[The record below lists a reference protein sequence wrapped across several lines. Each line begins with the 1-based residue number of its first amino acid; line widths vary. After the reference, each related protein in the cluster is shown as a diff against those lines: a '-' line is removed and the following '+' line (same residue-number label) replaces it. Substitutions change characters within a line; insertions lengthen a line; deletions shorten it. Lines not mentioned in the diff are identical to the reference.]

1 MRSAGKKRLSRVTIW
16 SGNPARSSYH
26 PAQPRTQLSPAPMRR
41 AVKIREHR
49 KGSSSH
55 EWCLYLAAVLLL
67 AGSAYARLPSSAIP
81 YKGIQKFPLDHPPPV
96 IRWVKPGEWNDD
108 GELTSLAVEVKQVA
122 LGVHYFID
130 VELTRDI
137 VVEDRID
144 HSLQWYCRAESVLGQ
159 TEAVMVVPCAV
170 PVPGEYEVRIKM
182 YDLHPDLA
190 EEDTLLASIRTQMV
204 VETPQWFTALDED
217 LRSLLLR
224 HAPHKVRNVSE
235 IHIGHRRQ
243 HPAAQAVELFI
254 SIATDTSSSNIVCV
268 QAEGLSL
275 GAEYLLSLTISC
287 AESRD
292 GKRRQ
297 GDDRE
302 WNLPDQ
308 LFVHAVELQQLR
320 LSWLVRG
327 GGDGGEDGPMCQF
340 MTITA
345 RISDC
350 FPLSNGEAPLL
361 LASRAK
367 VAVVTSG
374 LFEEVME
381 EEEGEEGEEARGR
394 AKTAITCNSTISA
407 SAAPSSTFASS
418 STSQAPPWSG
428 RGGWG
433 GGGEG
438 GRKGDGDVSCSRVA
452 VVVHGQRCYLPPT
465 LHPTRPPSEL
475 LSQPSTLPP
484 PSLLP
489 PLPPSLTH
497 LSVSSTVTHVTT
509 NIHSLA
515 RDSL

>member
-1 MRSAGKKRLSRVTIW
+1 VESACAGQPDQIVTRWRCKQNSRSKI
-16 SGNPARSSYH
+16 H
-26 PAQPRTQLSPAPMRR
+26 PVEIAPMRR
-41 AVKIREHR
+41 AVEIRELR
-49 KGSSSH
+49 KGWPSQ
-55 EWCLYLAAVLLL
+55 EWCRYLVLLL
-67 AGSAYARLPSSAIP
+67 AAGGAVAGERSRPAIP
-81 YKGIQKFPLDHPPPV
+81 YKGIQNFPLDHPPLL

-108 GELTSLAVEVKQVA
+108 GELTSLAVQVHQVA
-122 LGVHYFID
+122 IGVHYFVD
-130 VELTRDI
+130 VELTSDI
-137 VVEDRID
+137 VVDRID
-144 HSLQWYCRAESVLGQ
+144 HSIQRCCRAESVLGQ

-170 PVPGEYEVRIKM
+170 PVPGEYEVRVNI

-204 VETPQWFTALDED
+204 VETPQWSTALDED

-235 IHIGHRRQ
+235 LHIGHRRQ
-243 HPAAQAVELFI
+243 HPAAQAVELYI

-302 WNLPDQ
+302 WKLPDQ

-320 LSWLVRG
+320 LSWLVPG

-374 LFEEVME
+374 LFDEVMD
-381 EEEGEEGEEARGR
+381 EEGAEGKEARAR
-394 AKTAITCNSTISA
+394 AKTAITCDSTMSA
-407 SAAPSSTFASS
+407 AAAPSSASASS

-428 RGGWG
+428 RGEWG
-433 GGGEG
+433 GGGDR

-452 VVVHGQRCYLPPT
+452 VVVHGQRCSLPPT

-489 PLPPSLTH
+489 PCHP
-497 LSVSSTVTHVTT
+497 LSHTCPCHQLSHTLQSIHTLACS
-509 NIHSLA
+509 HSL
-515 RDSL
+515 